1 VPGRPPAALR
11 YGAMRHLLVAPLLLL
26 VPVALASAQATRTLR
41 PDDLYS
47 LKAVADPQL
56 SPDGQWVAYTV
67 SALDAKEDERDTDV
81 YMVPFAGGAP
91 VRLTSGKK
99 PETTPR
105 FSPDG
110 RYLAFLAGREGKH
123 TQVYLMDR
131 RGGEA
136 VKLTDYPASVSDLAW
151 SPDSARLALIVSD
164 VDPDD
169 PDPSAEE
176 EDEDKSP
183 KPIVI
188 KRRQFKR
195 DGQGYLRDV
204 RDHLY
209 VYDVARKTSLQLTSG
224 SFDDRSPAWSPDG
237 RHVAFVSNRT
247 ADPDSNQNT
256 DVFVVSSTGG
266 APRAL
271 AELPGGDEAPTFSP
285 DGSLVA
291 FLAGGD
297 PKDMWYATNQVAV
310 VPFAGGPVRPLTPA
324 LDRNLQRPRFAPDGQ
339 SLVFLLEDKGNSHLA
354 RVAVSGGAVERLLA
368 GEREVQDFDL
378 AKGGPMVVLESQPQ
392 MPPEVSV
399 VEGGAARRLT
409 HTNDDFLKQVQLASV
424 ERFETKSKDGTV
436 IQGFLTRPPG
446 AAAGQKLPTILRI
459 HGGPVSQY
467 STAFEPE
474 WQMLA
479 AHGFAVVAAN
489 PRGSSGYGKDFS
501 RAIWADWG
509 NRDFDDVMA
518 AVDHVIA
525 MGVADPDR
533 LGVGGW
539 SYGGIL
545 TDYVIT
551 KTGRFK
557 AAISGASE
565 ANYFANY
572 GTDHYQYEWE
582 AELGLP
588 WKNQELWMRLSPWFH
603 VEKVTT
609 PTLFMG
615 GADDVN
621 VPLLNS
627 EQLYQAL
634 RRLGRETELVIY
646 PGEDHSIARPT
657 FQVDRY
663 QRYLAWYDKYLKPGS
678 SPAKPVVAPEATSLL
693 GRPLTPPALTAEREE
708 KLETNLETATAD
720 FVRSPDDADAI
731 IWLGR
736 RTAYLGR
743 FREAID
749 IFTRGLA
756 KHPRDARLLRHRGH
770 RYLTVRE
777 VDKALVDLTRASE
790 LIRGTKDQVEPDGE
804 PNARNVPTSTLHF
817 NVWYHLGLARY
828 LKGDFAGAERA
839 YRECLAVSKD
849 NPDRLVATS
858 DWLYLT
864 LRRLGKET
872 EAAAL
877 LAPITKDLAV
887 IENTA
892 YWNRLLL
899 YKGEKT
905 AEELRAAASSPVD
918 TATYGYGIA
927 TWHLVN
933 GRADLARSLYEEN
946 AGNAQWPAFGVL
958 ASEAELARMR

>member
-1 VPGRPPAALR
+1 
-11 YGAMRHLLVAPLLLL
+11 MRHLTAALLL
-26 VPVALASAQATRTLR
+26 VLPASLADAQTRTLR

-47 LKAVADPQL
+47 LKSVADPQL
-56 SPDGQWVAYTV
+56 SPDGKWVAYTV
-67 SALDAKEDERDTDV
+67 GTLDAKEDEADTDV
-81 YMVPFAGGAP
+81 YMVAVEGGAP

-99 PETTPR
+99 PETRPR

-136 VKLTDYPASVSDLAW
+136 VKLTDFPASVSDLAW
-151 SPDSARLALIVSD
+151 SPDGARLALVVAD
-164 VDPDD
+164 ADPND
-169 PDPSAEE
+169 PNPTAEE
-176 EDEDKSP
+176 ADEDAPP

-188 KRRQFKR
+188 RRRQFKR
-195 DGQGYLRDV
+195 DGEGYLTEV
-204 RDHLY
+204 RSHLY
-209 VYDVARKTSLQLTSG
+209 AFDVARKTSLQLTSG
-224 SFDDRSPAWSPDG
+224 PYDDRSPAWSPDG
-237 RHVAFVSNRT
+237 ATLAFVSNRT
-247 ADPDSNQNT
+247 ADPDANQNT
-256 DVFVVSSTGG
+256 DVFVVPSTGG
-266 APRAL
+266 PVRAIVDS
-271 AELPGGDEAPTFSP
+271 PGADEAPVFSP

-291 FLAGGD
+291 FVAGGD
-297 PKDMWYATNQVAV
+297 PKDMWYGASHLAV
-310 VPFAGGPVRPLTPA
+310 VPAAGGAPRALTA
-324 LDRNLQRPRFAPDGQ
+324 SLDRNVSPPRFAADGQ
-339 SLVFLLEDKGNSHLA
+339 SILFRVEDGGNSHLA
-354 RVAVSGGAVERLLA
+354 RVPAAGGPVERVLA
-368 GEREVQDFDL
+368 GERDVQDFDV
-378 AKGGPMVVLESQPQ
+378 AKGGTIVVLESRPQ
-392 MPPEVSV
+392 MPPEIAA
-399 VEGGAARRLT
+399 VEGGAPRRLT
-409 HTNDDFLKQVQLASV
+409 YTNDELLKQVRLAPV
-424 ERFETKSKDGTV
+424 ERFETKSKDGTIV
-436 IQGFLTRPPG
+436 QGFLVRPPDAPAG
-446 AAAGQKLPTILRI
+446 AKLPTILRI
-459 HGGPVSQY
+459 HGGPTSQY
-467 STAFEPE
+467 STAFEEE

-479 AHGFAVVAAN
+479 AQGYAVVAAN
-489 PRGSSGYGKDFS
+489 PRGSSGYGTAFS

-509 NRDFDDVMA
+509 NKDYEDVMA
-518 AVDHVIA
+518 AVDHVVA

-582 AELGLP
+582 TELGLP
-588 WKNQELWMRLSPWFH
+588 WRNQELWMRLSPWFH
-603 VEKVTT
+603 VENVTT
-609 PTLFMG
+609 PTLILCG
-615 GADDVN
+615 EDDFN

-646 PGEDHSIARPT
+646 PGENHGISRPS

-663 QRYLAWYDKYLKPGS
+663 QRYIAWYDTYLKPGGAKA
-678 SPAKPVVAPEATSLL
+678 PAEPPEATSLL
-693 GRPLTPPALTAEREE
+693 GRPLTPPSSSAER
-708 KLETNLETATAD
+708 KATLETNLEAATAD
-720 FVRSPDDADAI
+720 FVKSPDDADAI
-731 IWLGR
+731 VWLGR
-736 RTAYLGR
+736 RTAYLGH
-743 FREAID
+743 FRQAID
-749 IFTRGLA
+749 IYTRGLA
-756 KHPRDARLLRHRGH
+756 RHPRDARLLRHRGH

-777 VDKALVDLTRASE
+777 VDKALADLTRASE
-790 LIRGTKDQVEPDGE
+790 LIRGAQDEVEPDGE

-839 YRECLAVSKD
+839 YRECLAVSRD

-864 LRRLGKET
+864 LRRLGKDA

-877 LAPITKDLAV
+877 LKPVTKDLDV
-887 IENTA
+887 VENTA
-892 YWNRLLL
+892 YKDRLLL

-905 AEELRAAASSPVD
+905 ADELRASASTPVD
-918 TATYGYGIA
+918 AATYGYGIA

-933 GRADLARSLYEEN
+933 GRVDLARGLYEQVAAN
-946 AGNAQWPAFGVL
+946 PQWPAFGVL
-958 ASEAELARMR
+958 AAEAELARTKR

>member
-1 VPGRPPAALR
+1 
-11 YGAMRHLLVAPLLLL
+11 MRHLIAAALLLL
-26 VPVALASAQATRTLR
+26 PAPFAHAQTRTLR
-41 PDDLYS
+41 PDDLYA
-47 LKAVADPQL
+47 LKSVADPQL
-56 SPDGQWVAYTV
+56 SPDGKWVAYTV
-67 SALDAKEDERDTDV
+67 STLDAKEDEGDTDV
-81 YMVPFAGGAP
+81 YMVAIEGGAP

-99 PETTPR
+99 PETAPR

-136 VKLTDYPASVSDLAW
+136 VKLTDFPASVSDLAW
-151 SPDSARLALIVSD
+151 SPDGARLALIVAD
-164 VDPDD
+164 VDPND
-169 PDPSAEE
+169 PNPSAEE
-176 EDEDKSP
+176 EDEDAAP

-188 KRRQFKR
+188 RRRQFKR
-195 DGQGYLRDV
+195 DGEGYLTEV
-204 RDHLY
+204 RNHLY
-209 VYDVARKTSLQLTSG
+209 AFDVARKTSQQLTSG
-224 SFDDRSPAWSPDG
+224 PYDDRGPAWSPDG
-237 RHVAFVSNRT
+237 RTIAFVSNRT
-247 ADPDSNQNT
+247 ADPDANQNT

-266 APRAL
+266 PVRAIVDS
-271 AELPGGDEAPTFSP
+271 PGSDEAPVFSP

-291 FLAGGD
+291 FVAGGD
-297 PKDMWYATNQVAV
+297 PKDMWYGASHLAV
-310 VPFAGGPVRPLTPA
+310 VPAAGGPPRALTAA
-324 LDRNLQRPRFAPDGQ
+324 LDRNVSQPRFAPDGQ
-339 SLVFLLEDKGNSHLA
+339 SVLFRLEDGGNSHLA
-354 RVAVSGGAVERLLA
+354 RVPVAGGAIERVLA
-368 GEREVQDFDL
+368 GERDVQDFDV
-378 AKGGPMVVLESQPQ
+378 AKGGQVVVLESQPQ
-392 MPPEVSV
+392 MPSEVAAL
-399 VEGGAARRLT
+399 EGGASRRLT
-409 HTNDDFLKQVQLASV
+409 HTNDELLKQVKLASV
-424 ERFETKSKDGTV
+424 ERFETKSKDGTA
-436 IQGFLTRPPG
+436 IQGFLVRPPD
-446 AAAGQKLPTILRI
+446 APAGRKLPTILRI
-459 HGGPVSQY
+459 HGGPTSQY
-467 STAFEPE
+467 STAFEEE

-479 AHGFAVVAAN
+479 AQGYAVVAAN
-489 PRGSSGYGKDFS
+489 PRGSTGYGTAFS

-509 NRDFDDVMA
+509 NKDFEDIMA
-518 AVDHVIA
+518 AVDHAVAI
-525 MGVADPDR
+525 GVADPDR

-582 AELGLP
+582 TELGLP
-588 WKNQELWMRLSPWFH
+588 WKNQELWTRLSPWFH
-603 VEKVTT
+603 VENVTT
-609 PTLFMG
+609 PTLILCG
-615 GADDVN
+615 QDDFN

-634 RRLGRETELVIY
+634 RRLGRDTELVIY
-646 PGEDHSIARPT
+646 PGENHGISRPS

-663 QRYLAWYDKYLKPGS
+663 QRYIAWYDKYLKPGG
-678 SPAKPVVAPEATSLL
+678 AKAEADPPEATSLL
-693 GRPLTPPALTAEREE
+693 GRPLTPPGLSAER
-708 KLETNLETATAD
+708 KATLETNLEAATAD
-720 FVRSPDDADAI
+720 FVRNPDDVDAI

-749 IFTRGLA
+749 IYTRGLA
-756 KHPRDARLLRHRGH
+756 RHPREARLLRHRGH

-777 VDKALVDLTRASE
+777 VDKALADLTRASE
-790 LIRGTKDQVEPDGE
+790 LIRGTKDEVEPDGE

-849 NPDRLVATS
+849 SPDRLVATS

-864 LRRLGKET
+864 LRRLGKEAD
-872 EAAAL
+872 AAAL
-877 LAPITKDLAV
+877 LKPITKDLEV

-892 YWNRLLL
+892 YKNRLLL
-899 YKGEKT
+899 YKGERT
-905 AEELRAAASSPVD
+905 ADELRASAATPVD
-918 TATYGYGIA
+918 AATYGYGIA

-933 GRADLARSLYEEN
+933 GRADLARGLYEEVVTN
-946 AGNAQWPAFGVL
+946 PQWPAFGVL
-958 ASEAELARMR
+958 ASEAELARMKR